1 MGRYEIEGKVV
12 LITGAGNGIG
22 RDVARRLGPMG
33 AKLALVSYYFDHH
46 GDAPY
51 LRPELRAGGEEG
63 GPQLSA
69 LRLPLRDPAPLARA
83 GGAEKVTRV
92 TPPKK
97 ATKEQKP
104 RRYAPRLPPEER
116 REQLLDATLEL
127 IAEKG
132 YESVSME
139 GIARRAGVT
148 KPVVYDL
155 FGSLADLLEA
165 LLEREEER
173 ALNQLA
179 ELMPIPAEDADPAK
193 VLVDGLDAF
202 LRAVETRPNAWRL
215 SLMPIEA
222 QPGIVRE
229 HVERDRTA
237 VAKQLDSIVRWGV
250 ERLEVPI
257 SDVDLLVQTII
268 VLAEQGGRMHL
279 DDPERYS
286 RERITA
292 FTASLLDSVRG

>member
-1 MGRYEIEGKVV
+1 
-12 LITGAGNGIG
+12 
-22 RDVARRLGPMG
+22 
-33 AKLALVSYYFDHH
+33 
-46 GDAPY
+46 
-51 LRPELRAGGEEG
+51 
-63 GPQLSA
+63 
-69 LRLPLRDPAPLARA
+69 
-83 GGAEKVTRV
+83 V

-97 ATKEQKP
+97 KSTAEQK
-104 RRYAPRLPPEER
+104 RRYAPRMPPEER
-116 REQLLDATLEL
+116 REQLLDATLSL
-127 IAEKG
+127 IAAKG

-139 GIARRAGVT
+139 GIARKAGVT

-173 ALNQLA
+173 ALMQLA
-179 ELMPIPAEDADPAK
+179 ELMPTPPEDAEP
-193 VLVDGLDAF
+193 VQLLVDGLDAF
-202 LRAVETRPNAWRL
+202 LRAVETRPDAWRL

-229 HVERDRTA
+229 TVERDRGA
-237 VAKQLDSIVRWGV
+237 IAKQLAIVVRWGV

-268 VLAEQGGRMHL
+268 ALAEQGARMHL

-286 RERITA
+286 RERLTSFA
-292 FTASLLDSVRG
+292 ASLLDSVRS

>member
-1 MGRYEIEGKVV
+1 M
-12 LITGAGNGIG
+12 
-22 RDVARRLGPMG
+22 
-33 AKLALVSYYFDHH
+33 
-46 GDAPY
+46 
-51 LRPELRAGGEEG
+51 
-63 GPQLSA
+63 
-69 LRLPLRDPAPLARA
+69 
-83 GGAEKVTRV
+83 

-97 ATKEQKP
+97 ATNEQKP

-116 REQLLDATLEL
+116 LEQLLDATLEL

-173 ALNQLA
+173 ALMQLA
-179 ELMPIPAEDADPAK
+179 ELMPAPAEDADPAQ

-202 LRAVETRPNAWRL
+202 LRAVETRPDAWRL

-222 QPGIVRE
+222 QPGIVRKT
-229 HVERDRTA
+229 VERDRTA
-237 VAKQLDSIVRWGV
+237 VAKQLETIVRWGV
-250 ERLEVPI
+250 GELEVPI
-257 SDVDLLVQTII
+257 EDVELLVQTII
-268 VLAEQGGRMHL
+268 ILAEDGARRHL
-279 DDPERYS
+279 ADPERYP
-286 RERITA
+286 RERLTA
-292 FTASLLDSVRG
+292 FTASLLDSVRA

>member
-1 MGRYEIEGKVV
+1 
-12 LITGAGNGIG
+12 LT
-22 RDVARRLGPMG
+22 ARRR
-33 AKLALVSYYFDHH
+33 S
-46 GDAPY
+46 
-51 LRPELRAGGEEG
+51 
-63 GPQLSA
+63 S
-69 LRLPLRDPAPLARA
+69 
-83 GGAEKVTRV
+83 TRRSSSRSSSSRS
-92 TPPKK
+92 K
-97 ATKEQKP
+97 

-116 REQLLDATLEL
+116 REQLLDAALSL

-155 FGSLADLLEA
+155 FGTLADLLDA

-173 ALNQLA
+173 ALLQLA
-179 ELMPIPAEDADPAK
+179 ELMPAPDEDADPAK
-193 VLVDGLDAF
+193 LLVDGLDAF
-202 LRAVETRPNAWRL
+202 LRAVETRPDAWRL

-229 HVERDRTA
+229 QVLRDRTA
-237 VAKQLDSIVRWGV
+237 VAKQLASIVRWGV
-250 ERLEVPI
+250 KRLDVPI

-268 VLAEQGGRMHL
+268 VLCEQAGRMHL
-279 DDPERYS
+279 ENPEGYS
-286 RERITA
+286 RERITK

>member
-1 MGRYEIEGKVV
+1 M
-12 LITGAGNGIG
+12 
-22 RDVARRLGPMG
+22 
-33 AKLALVSYYFDHH
+33 
-46 GDAPY
+46 
-51 LRPELRAGGEEG
+51 
-63 GPQLSA
+63 
-69 LRLPLRDPAPLARA
+69 
-83 GGAEKVTRV
+83 
-92 TPPKK
+92 TPPEKK
-97 ATKEQKP
+97 TATEQKP

-116 REQLLDATLEL
+116 REQLLDATLGL
-127 IAEKG
+127 IAQEG

-155 FGSLADLLEA
+155 FGSLVDLLEA
-165 LLEREEER
+165 LLEREEQR

-179 ELMPIPAEDADPAK
+179 ELMPTPAEDADPAK

-202 LRAVETRPNAWRL
+202 LRAIETRPEAWRL

-222 QPGIVRE
+222 QPGIVRK

-237 VAKQLDSIVRWGV
+237 VARQLASIVRWGV
-250 ERLEVPI
+250 EQLEVPI

-268 VLAEQGGRMHL
+268 TLAEQGGRLHL
-279 DDPERYS
+279 DDPESYS